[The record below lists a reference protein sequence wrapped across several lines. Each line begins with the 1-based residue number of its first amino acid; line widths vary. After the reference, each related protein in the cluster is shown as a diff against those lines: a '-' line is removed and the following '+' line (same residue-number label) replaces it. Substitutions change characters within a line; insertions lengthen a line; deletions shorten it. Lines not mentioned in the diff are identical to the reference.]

1 MTVQEV
7 VRRNI
12 DTFNQHDMNAFASLY
27 AINVVAYDPMY
38 PEGLPGRDAVLK
50 DAEDFILA
58 FPDIQIEVISS
69 ISSSGDSAAF
79 EMELSGT
86 HTGPLATPSGSIPAT
101 NRRMNLRIGRF
112 IRVDVQGAITED
124 NRYYDTAGIA
134 QQLGLS

>member
-7 VRRNI
+7 VRRSI
-12 DTFNQHDMNAFASLY
+12 ETFNQHDMNAFAALY

-38 PEGLPGRDAVLK
+38 PEGLTGRDAILK

-69 ISSSGDSAAF
+69 ISGGDRAAF
-79 EMELSGT
+79 EMELRGT
-86 HTGPLATPSGSIPAT
+86 HTGPLVTPSGSIPAT

-112 IRVDVQGAITED
+112 MRVDSQGAIAAD

>member
-1 MTVQEV
+1 MTVQEM

-12 DTFNQHDMNAFASLY
+12 EIFNQHDMNAFASLY

-38 PEGLPGRDAVLK
+38 PEGLTDRDAVLK

-69 ISSSGDSAAF
+69 ISSGDSAAF
-79 EMELSGT
+79 EMELRGT
-86 HTGPLATPSGSIPAT
+86 HTGPLVTPSGSIPAT

-112 IRVDVQGAITED
+112 MRVDSQGAITVD

>member
-1 MTVQEV
+1 MTTQEV
-7 VRRNI
+7 VRSSVE
-12 DTFNQHDMNAFASLY
+12 TFNQHDMDAFASLY
-27 AINVVAYDPMY
+27 AVNVVAYDPMY
-38 PEGLPGRDAVLK
+38 PEGLSGREAIRK

-58 FPDIQIEVISS
+58 FPDIQIAVISS

-79 EMELSGT
+79 EMELWGT
-86 HTGPLATPSGSIPAT
+86 HTGPLVTPDGSIPAT

-112 IRVDVQGAITED
+112 IRVDSQGAITAD